1 MPKKRVHELAKELG
15 LESKVL
21 IARLEKIGIPVKSA
35 SSSLDEEEAERAKK
49 ELTAG
54 ELREVV
60 EQRIKTT
67 VIRRRTV
74 VTAVEIPVEEVPE
87 EEAKHPEKEL
97 AEDKLKKAP
106 AAKAKK
112 EKPSEASAEE
122 PGEKIPKT
130 EAAKKAE
137 HPLPDGTHHHAR
149 AAFG

>member
-1 MPKKRVHELAKELG
+1 MPKKRVYELAKELG

-21 IARLEKIGIPVKSA
+21 MARLEKIGIPVKTASA
-35 SSSLDEEEAERAKK
+35 SLDDDELERAKK

-74 VTAVEIPVEEVPE
+74 VTAVEIPVEESPE
-87 EEAKHPEKEL
+87 EEAKHPEKES

-112 EKPSEASAEE
+112 EKTSEAPAGEH
-122 PGEKIPKT
+122 GEKIPKV
-130 EAAKKAE
+130 EAAKTAE
-137 HPLPDGTHHHAR
+137 QPMAD
-149 AAFG
+149 AAQTK